1 MIKTGIPGQ
10 WELALSLEYKGEEIK
25 DSQLARITPDRLK
38 EFYII
43 EEIGNTLPYFNI
55 SFESSDKW
63 RKYWNENSSLKIS
76 MSMGDNST
84 KIVDTKMAIL
94 KKDCKDIGNG
104 FFLYSAEGLYVGDKS
119 ALVMCQTPFIRQV
132 GPCIG
137 TDCIEK
143 CAEQFFKKVS
153 NEASSTG
160 RMPWFQTNE
169 TYKDFMDRV
178 IKHSYIEDSFVTV
191 GITMN
196 GEYRIIDTVKK
207 CQGQEQWTIGKKGAG
222 SNNLPLI
229 VFPVLK
235 SNSGIQN
242 ALGGYGVEVPIISTE
257 YGVRTN
263 YHPKIE
269 LGLTNKDHP
278 ETPNI
283 QRKTLAPVYY
293 SGTNETEGFIKAPV
307 NYEYGNSLLRMEQI
321 DFVTLAFDSD
331 IKVCDIV
338 KVFDVTSEEGRIAQ
352 DTSGKY
358 LVSKVIR
365 GIANLLAQ
373 VRVIGTRDSGLQ
385 Q

>member
-10 WELALSLEYKGEEIK
+10 WELALGLEYKEKEIP
-25 DSQLARITPDRLK
+25 DTQLAKITPDRLK

-43 EEIGNTLPYFNI
+43 EEIGGTFPYFSI
-55 SFESSDKW
+55 AFESSDKW

-76 MSMGDNST
+76 MSMGDNS
-84 KIVDTKMAIL
+84 KKVIDTKMSIL
-94 KKDCKDIGNG
+94 KKDCHDVGNG

-119 ALVMCQTPFIRQV
+119 ALVMCQTPYIRQI

-143 CAEQFFKKVS
+143 CAEQYFKKVS

-160 RMPWFQTNE
+160 RMPWYQQNVNTKEFL
-169 TYKDFMDRV
+169 DDV
-178 IKHSYIEDSFVTV
+178 IKHSYIEGSFVTV

-196 GEYRIIDTVKK
+196 GEYRIIDTAKK
-207 CQGQEQWTIGKKGAG
+207 CKGPEQWTIGKNGG
-222 SNNLPLI
+222 SKNLPLI
-229 VFPVLK
+229 VFPTLK

-242 ALGGYGVEVPIISTE
+242 ALGGYGVEVPLVSTE

-263 YHPKIE
+263 YHPEIE
-269 LGLTNKDHP
+269 LGLTNKKHP

-293 SGTNETEGFIKAPV
+293 SGTNETEGFVKAPV
-307 NYEYGNSLLRMEQI
+307 NYEYGNSILRMEQI
-321 DFVTLAFDSD
+321 DFVTMALDSD
-331 IKVCDIV
+331 VRVCDVV
-338 KVFDVTSEEGRIAQ
+338 KVFDVTSDGGRIAQ

-358 LVSKVIR
+358 LVAKVIR
-365 GIANLLAQ
+365 GIANLIAQ